1 MSGLSKKAKEE
12 IHKEWIINIA
22 QTESLEDIQ
31 KHVIKHAAEIYER
44 DPMLWAASMENL
56 LDIYRAKVAIEYTVD
71 HKIERL
77 ANHHTKNKAKGPS
90 PPKKI
95 KLEDWVSE
103 ELLREL
109 E

>member
-95 KLEDWVSE
+95 KLHDWVDE
-103 ELLREL
+103 ELLRDY
-109 E
+109 